1 MSARLHV
8 DPALRRGGHALDQER
23 VLAAHRFIQ
32 FFDAHIRAPYLRTEA
47 GPSPSA
53 SQQVLLA
60 LGSRQEFTATKIA
73 QELRIDRG
81 YLSRILNAFQE
92 RAIIAGINSKTDG
105 RVLQLRLTAKGRKM
119 VESIQRGRD
128 RRLRTIF
135 GGLSVQDTHAVIA
148 AMRRI
153 ELIFGNQEKG

>member
-1 MSARLHV
+1 
-8 DPALRRGGHALDQER
+8 
-23 VLAAHRFIQ
+23 
-32 FFDAHIRAPYLRTEA
+32 
-47 GPSPSA
+47 
-53 SQQVLLA
+53 
-60 LGSRQEFTATKIA
+60 
-73 QELRIDRG
+73 
-81 YLSRILNAFQE
+81 
-92 RAIIAGINSKTDG
+92 
-105 RVLQLRLTAKGRKM
+105 M